1 MRESTP
7 GSDVID
13 SRLSGGQGQIEGR
26 AGSEPR
32 MSALSNN
39 LSELDQLLQDLNS
52 AQFLADVDRK
62 SAGELFFFSSLFFFS
77 F

>member
-1 MRESTP
+1 MCA
-7 GSDVID
+7 
-13 SRLSGGQGQIEGR
+13 GGE
-26 AGSEPR
+26 AR

-62 SAGELFFFSSLFFFS
+62 SAGTGISKDFYHQKGLNGQARSLELAYC
-77 F
+77 

>member
-1 MRESTP
+1 M
-7 GSDVID
+7 
-13 SRLSGGQGQIEGR
+13 GGVG
-26 AGSEPR
+26 AGGEAR

-62 SAGELFFFSSLFFFS
+62 SAGTNALLKDRFNL
-77 F
+77 